1 MNLELRHEPARE
13 QAPLAEPDFARW
25 RSEDGEVRATFHR
38 VPEGFLV
45 RFLDRADFSIAL
57 DAGVVT
63 CRPAVGSS
71 RAVRDLYL
79 NQILPMIR
87 GHLGELVLHA
97 SAVAIDGGA
106 VAFVAPTGRGKST
119 LAAAFARAGMP
130 FLSDDGLSVHQEESG
145 YAARPNRPSF
155 RLWQDSEAIVLG
167 SEMPEEYED
176 DKSRVEASPALPFQ
190 PEPLPLRAMYFL
202 GAGDSAEPS
211 ITELPALDIV
221 AELMNHT
228 FFLDAEDRS
237 RMKRHLDV
245 LTRLAEAVPGY
256 ALDFPRDY
264 ERLPDVIAAVSI
276 HMSER
281 RGGSIELA

>member
-1 MNLELRHEPARE
+1 MFELTELPTAP
-13 QAPLAEPDFARW
+13 QAPLAGQSLSRWLTLEGELTAEFYRRGDDFEIR
-25 RSEDGEVRATFHR
+25 FH
-38 VPEGFLV
+38 
-45 RFLDRADFSIAL
+45 DRADFTISLAE
-57 DAGVVT
+57 GRVFCVPVPGT
-63 CRPAVGSS
+63 SPQ
-71 RAVRDLYL
+71 AVRDLYL
-79 NQILPMIR
+79 NQVMPLIR
-87 GHLGELVLHA
+87 GQQGEIVVHA
-97 SAVAIDGGA
+97 SAAA
-106 VAFVAPTGRGKST
+106 VAGEALGFAGATGRGKST
-119 LAAAFARAGMP
+119 LAAAFASAGMP

-264 ERLPDVIAAVSI
+264 ERLPDVIAAVSS
-276 HMSER
+276 HMRER
-281 RGGSIELA
+281 RGIH